1 MELSII
7 IINYNTSAFTIKCIE
22 SIYQF
27 TRNLKFEI
35 ILVDNASMENDPI
48 QFLER
53 FPEIILV
60 RNLTNEG
67 FAKGNNRGI
76 QKATGEVILL
86 LNNDTEIRDN
96 SIGRAYQILME
107 KRDISVVT
115 GKLIF
120 ADGEIQHQC
129 GRFPSV
135 ALQLIELFRVQKILP
150 KRVREN
156 LFLGGFFDHGRPVFP
171 DWVWGTFFMFNRN
184 VLNVFPEGKLSE
196 TYFMYMEDME
206 WCYRIR
212 KSGLKVF
219 YDPSISIVHYSRASS
234 SSFFGARLNP
244 LIFENFKHLLSRER
258 GWVYATLYFFL
269 GKLIEVSAIRTRH
282 VAKR

>member
-7 IINYNTSAFTIKCIE
+7 LINYNTSAFTIKCIR
-22 SIYQF
+22 SIYKF
-27 TRNLKFEI
+27 TQKLRFEI
-35 ILVDNASMENDPI
+35 ILVDNASTEIEPTSFTDLFPDVKLI
-48 QFLER
+48 Q
-53 FPEIILV
+53 
-60 RNLTNEG
+60 NSTNEG
-67 FAKGNNRGI
+67 FARGNNRGI
-76 QKATGEVILL
+76 QQATGDVILL
-86 LNNDTEIRDN
+86 LNNDTELRDD
-96 SIGRAYQILME
+96 SIERAYQVLKE
-107 KRDISVVT
+107 KSEISVVT
-115 GKLIF
+115 GKLLYE
-120 ADGEIQHQC
+120 DGRVQHQC

-135 ALQLIELFRVQKILP
+135 TLQLIELFRIQKILP

-156 LFLGGFFDHGRPVFP
+156 LLLGGFFDHNRPVFP
-171 DWVWGTFFMFNRN
+171 DWIWGTFFMFNRN